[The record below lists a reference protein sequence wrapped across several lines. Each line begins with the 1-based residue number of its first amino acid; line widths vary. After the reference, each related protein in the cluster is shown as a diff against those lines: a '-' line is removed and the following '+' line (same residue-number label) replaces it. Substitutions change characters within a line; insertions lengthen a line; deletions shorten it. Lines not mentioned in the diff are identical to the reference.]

1 MIRFIINKE
10 KTFNKKL
17 FYLIFCQYI
26 KYRQRKVYFT
36 YFFISLY
43 PIIVSTESDQHYETC
58 FHFKA
63 SLTKDFLK
71 NMFQIFYSNFHPFK
85 KERLTK
91 NLYYLFKIDFLYF
104 KN

>member
-1 MIRFIINKE
+1 MGFKF
-10 KTFNKKL
+10 TGV
-17 FYLIFCQYI
+17 IFCQNI

-91 NLYYLFKIDFLYF
+91 IFIIYLKLTFFILKI
-104 KN
+104 KII